1 MYDQHSSEEELEVI
15 NGPNINSRV
24 DELSESLL
32 EIDPFKSPSSST
44 TSCVTTESRKRS
56 IAQSSDDEVSNQNQT
71 KSEGNQSHPIRF
83 LVQVRNFL
91 ENIPAPVV
99 NFRTS
104 PPIEAL
110 KPHRGTIMYRSNTPL
125 ILSDCGRGLENIKI
139 SCDSPKISMDV
150 QSISPP
156 AKLFH
161 CSVSPRRRHIKH
173 TTQRMQRPHRPC
185 LDFDKMQQ
193 VTKIL

>member
-1 MYDQHSSEEELEVI
+1 M
-15 NGPNINSRV
+15 
-24 DELSESLL
+24 
-32 EIDPFKSPSSST
+32 
-44 TSCVTTESRKRS
+44 
-56 IAQSSDDEVSNQNQT
+56 
-71 KSEGNQSHPIRF
+71 
-83 LVQVRNFL
+83 QVRNFL

-110 KPHRGTIMYRSNTPL
+110 KPHRSTIMYRSKTPL

-173 TTQRMQRPHRPC
+173 ANQRMQRPHRPC